1 MGLCPACSTDVPD
14 GSKFCPQCGSAVS
27 LAGSPGERALGPTVT
42 TPKAQDAAG
51 GGEVRIVTDSVTPD
65 PPAPSHASSS
75 DSIDQARF
83 TPGTMLTER
92 YRIVGLLGKGGMGE
106 VYRADDL
113 KLRQPVALK
122 FLPKALSRDAHKLER
137 FHHEVRVARQVS
149 HPNVCRVYDI
159 GEAQGQPFI
168 SMEYIDGEDL
178 AKVLRRMGKPSHDKA
193 LQIARQLC
201 AGLAAAHDKGVLH
214 RDLKPHNVMI
224 DGRGRV
230 RITDFGLAGFAEEIT
245 GKEITAGTPAYMAPE
260 QLAGREVSVKS
271 DIYSLGLVLYELF
284 TGKRLH
290 EGTTREQI
298 ERARTTT
305 GPTTFST
312 SSDDLDPAI
321 ERIVLRCLEPTPT
334 ARPSSALAV
343 AAALPGGDPLAAALA
358 AGETPDPEMVANAG
372 EVGGLRPAVAIP
384 CFLAVVLGLIG
395 VAMLNDVIRPY
406 RKAPLPQ
413 PPQALAFRAGEVL
426 KNLGYDDA
434 PADQAHGFDYD
445 MAYIAYVKKED
456 DSSTRWD
463 RLASNRPPAIYFWF
477 RQSPSPLVPP
487 QSSWE
492 VTQQQP
498 PPTQPGMVGL
508 KLDPI
513 GRLVE
518 LAIVPPHR
526 AESVN
531 EAPESTD
538 WALLFAEAQLDMAS
552 FKSVEPEWNPQVY
565 CDTRAAWEGHF
576 PEQPNVSIRI
586 EAGSCASKPT
596 FFKIIGPWVPSTG
609 DSLSGG
615 SGVTLASYAF
625 VLIIYCVTFSS
636 MAFAKHNWK
645 LRRGDRQGA
654 FRASLVFL
662 TLGILSWVVG
672 AQHVA
677 HPWVQLF
684 RQHAGVGHFLYFACY
699 LWLLYM
705 AFEPYVRR
713 RWPHTLISWTRLL
726 MGRLRDPLVGRDI
739 LLGMLLGAAMSLVSR
754 LRFIVPTWFGAPPGF
769 QEHFELSTLAMG
781 SNLASAAIH
790 PWFIFVSFWHLF
802 ILFSLRVLL
811 RRQWL
816 AILVYICGLTP
827 LMATFFIRQDFNTIP
842 WSFVVLQAVWL
853 ALIAVVVLRFGL
865 LALTF
870 AFLVSMRCSELPITV
885 DFSTWYASGS
895 LIIMIVLVAIAAY
908 GCHTALA
915 GRSIFRDE
923 LEES

>member
-1 MGLCPACSTDVPD
+1 M
-14 GSKFCPQCGSAVS
+14 
-27 LAGSPGERALGPTVT
+27 
-42 TPKAQDAAG
+42 
-51 GGEVRIVTDSVTPD
+51 VTDSIGPD
-65 PPAPSHASSS
+65 APEPGHASSS

-122 FLPKALSRDAHKLER
+122 FLPRALSRDHRKLER

-178 AKVLRRMGKPSHDKA
+178 AKVLRRMGKPSHEKA

-224 DGRGRV
+224 DGGGKV

-245 GKEITAGTPAYMAPE
+245 GREIAAGTPAYMAPE

-284 TGKRLH
+284 AGKRLH
-290 EGTTREQI
+290 EGTTREQV
-298 ERARTTT
+298 ERARSTT
-305 GPTTFST
+305 GATAL
-312 SSDDLDPAI
+312 SSVSGDLDPTI
-321 ERIVLRCLEPTPT
+321 ERIVQRCLEPSPT

-372 EVGGLRPAVAIP
+372 DVGGLRPAVAIP
-384 CFLAVVLGLIG
+384 CFVAMVVGLVGI
-395 VAMLNDVIRPY
+395 AMLNDSIRPY

-426 KNLGYDDA
+426 KNLGYDDP

-445 MAYIAYVKKED
+445 QAYINYVKKGD
-456 DSSTRWD
+456 DSPQRWD
-463 RLASNRPPAIYFWF
+463 QLASNRPPAIYFWY
-477 RQSPSPLVPP
+477 RRSPAPLVPP
-487 QSSWE
+487 MSYRQ

-498 PPTQPGMVGL
+498 PPTQPGMAGV
-508 KLDPI
+508 KLDPN

-526 AESVN
+526 AEETN
-531 EAPESTD
+531 DAPESTD

-552 FKSVEPEWNPQVY
+552 FKSAEPKWNPPVH
-565 CDTRAAWEGHF
+565 CDHRAAWEGHY
-576 PEQPNVSIRI
+576 PEQPDTSIRI
-586 EAGSCASKPT
+586 EAGSYGNRPT
-596 FFKIIGPWVPSTG
+596 FFKIIGPWVPTSG
-609 DSLSGG
+609 DSRSNE
-615 SGVTLASYAF
+615 STAVWSSYAF
-625 VLIIYCVTFSS
+625 VLIILCVLFAS
-636 MAFAKHNWK
+636 MAFAKNNWK

-654 FRASLVFL
+654 FRASLAFL
-662 TLGILSWVVG
+662 VLGVLSWLIG
-672 AQHVA
+672 ALHVT
-677 HPWVQLF
+677 HPWVQLN
-684 RQHAGVGHFLYFACY
+684 RQNAGVSRILYFSCF

-713 RWPHTLISWTRLL
+713 RWPHSLISWTRLL

-739 LLGMLLGAAMSLVSR
+739 LLGALVGVGMSLVHR
-754 LRFIVPTWFGAPPGF
+754 LRFIAPTWFGAPPGF
-769 QEHFELSTLAMG
+769 HANFDLSTLAMG
-781 SNLASAAIH
+781 SSLASAVID
-790 PWFIFVSFWHLF
+790 PWFLFIAFWHLF
-802 ILFSLRVLL
+802 VLFALRVLL

-816 AILVYICGLTP
+816 AILVFVCGLTP
-827 LMATFFIRQDFNTIP
+827 LFASSFIRQDFNTIP

-853 ALIAVVVLRFGL
+853 AAIALTVLRFGL
-865 LALTF
+865 LALTV
-870 AFLVSMRCSELPITV
+870 ATLVSMRCAELPITV
-885 DFSTWYASGS
+885 DFSTWYTSGS
-895 LIIMIVLVAIAAY
+895 LIIMLMLAALAAY

-915 GRSIFRDE
+915 GRSIFKDDLDE
-923 LEES
+923 VVSN